1 MALFDLVEAGEKAE
15 TAVPVN
21 PGKKP
26 PSSGVEWLREEMDG
40 YLEQMKQF
48 HHMPVDEVFRLLSG
62 WTARATELR
71 IQLNRSDNQRASSF
85 RTKEIEP
92 FLEECERQFKFH
104 SRIQAT
110 HELDLKMVRGQT

>member
-1 MALFDLVEAGEKAE
+1 MAVFDLVEESTPKGVVEISRR
-15 TAVPVN
+15 PQM
-21 PGKKP
+21 
-26 PSSGVEWLREEMDG
+26 SGIEALREEMDG
-40 YLEQMKQF
+40 YLEEMGGF
-48 HHMPVDEVFRLLSG
+48 HYMTPDEVFRLLSA

-71 IQLNRSDNQRASSF
+71 IQLNRSDNQRANSF

-110 HELDLKMVRGQT
+110 HEMDLKMVRGQV